1 MSAAPC
7 KPGVFKIQLLGR
19 DGNKWVFYPI
29 LSARHFHVYY
39 QWKDDKVSSAPEGW
53 FHGGRWTWLILSPS
67 FVCNY
72 GKTERQ
78 EKILHLIICLMVSQV
93 HLYLHLP
100 PQPLAGRFEA
110 YPRHSV
116 IATAGLQCVC
126 LWKIR
131 SVSKCSC
138 AVLFYKKVKRIYCC
152 LHMPTQCEQGL
163 EDQVL
168 RLLPCCLLTLPPALS
183 RPFRLSPGLT
193 LTCVVRLTLQ
203 LCFSS
208 SLITSRLRLPQA

>member
-1 MSAAPC
+1 MGINGFFNS
-7 KPGVFKIQLLGR
+7 
-19 DGNKWVFYPI
+19 I

-53 FHGGRWTWLILSPS
+53 FHGGRWPWLILSPS

-78 EKILHLIICLMVSQV
+78 EKILHLIICLMVSRV

-100 PQPLAGRFEA
+100 PQPLAGRSEA

-116 IATAGLQCVC
+116 IASAGLQCVC

-131 SVSKCSC
+131 NVSKCNC
-138 AVLFYKKVKRIYCC
+138 AVFFYKKVKRIYCC
-152 LHMPTQCEQGL
+152 LHIADSVWTGSGRSGPPTSP
-163 EDQVL
+163 VL
-168 RLLPCCLLTLPPALS
+168 SPDSPTCCFRTFPPLTRPHSHLRCPPHPPAL
-183 RPFRLSPGLT
+183 
-193 LTCVVRLTLQ
+193 LQ
-203 LCFSS
+203 LFFNNK
-208 SLITSRLRLPQA
+208 